1 MRYPNQIKSR
11 FKIEALTG
19 IKSSLDKIRSVI
31 ALVYLLYVANE
42 RKSFIRYSVSAGG
55 KISIEPKILES
66 IENLI
71 GRKGLGTIINNN
83 PLITN
88 QYEPL
93 YVGVTLLMKLGY
105 LKMEGRQNTAER
117 TGGIRF
123 PKQLYFANNTLV
135 IDLILKGIPEDVRFS
150 SLYEWLQNKKATSSD
165 FEDRVCMFLSTCT
178 IFTQFK
184 LRDDVNNELFFQ
196 TEGIYAAIREGGNDV
211 IFNDSHEFVGPTR
224 IYNNV
229 LREGLEP
236 WIDINKSVLSFS
248 KKSNPDAK
256 SMGAIISTTLD
267 IHNVNNDAIVTD
279 DKIVYNDMDDID
291 ESESDSDSTQILSFY
306 YPFIT
311 AIRTKPFL
319 LLAGI
324 SGTGKSRIVRELAFK
339 SCPEYLQDKDGTTP
353 GNYCMIEVKPNWHDS
368 TELLGYYSNLN
379 MSYQFKKFVK
389 FLVKAKMNP
398 EVPFFVCL
406 DEMNLAP
413 VEQYFAEIL
422 SIMETR
428 KHPKIEGSDE
438 TNKDIIKTG
447 AIIDSAY
454 FEKYTWKGKDGERM
468 ERNEPMSDRDWY
480 FEFFNQDML
489 SEGEKA
495 RADKYK
501 DSYTL
506 GKEGLTLPDNVI
518 IIGTVNMDDTTH
530 QFSRKVIDRAMTIEM
545 NGGKLSNMF
554 GGSKDLEYLPQEE
567 QEKWQ
572 NSFRQLY
579 VIADEVLEAHPDE
592 AEDIVKKVP
601 EKLENINKALKGT
614 PFEVSYR
621 VLNELTIM
629 VGVLLDSKK
638 EGENIDDIINQALDH
653 ILLMKILPRIEGDS
667 DMFNLSKDFKQK
679 NNVEYNNRLEWLMDL
694 APEIKAEEKDNDDH
708 RQTAREKIKEM
719 IERLE
724 NQEFTRFWP

>member
-1 MRYPNQIKSR
+1 MALIIPKNNADAQTLDATLRVYYEANDWVQNSVLIDKLSSALDDLGIEEEKKEPQSYTKKTQVLAYFGFITWQDVTNSQSPRRITELGKR
-11 FKIEALTG
+11 FYETRLAKDADKAIAILIE
-19 IKSSLDKIRSVI
+19 S
-31 ALVYLLYVANE
+31 
-42 RKSFIRYSVSAGG
+42 
-55 KISIEPKILES
+55 
-66 IENLI
+66 
-71 GRKGLGTIINNN
+71 
-83 PLITN
+83 
-88 QYEPL
+88 
-93 YVGVTLLMKLGY
+93 
-105 LKMEGRQNTAER
+105 
-117 TGGIRF
+117 
-123 PKQLYFANNTLV
+123 
-135 IDLILKGIPEDVRFS
+135 
-150 SLYEWLQNKKATSSD
+150 
-165 FEDRVCMFLSTCT
+165 LSTCT
-178 IFTQFK
+178 FG
-184 LRDDVNNELFFQ
+184 RN
-196 TEGIYAAIREGGNDV
+196 V
-211 IFNDSHEFVGPTR
+211 IGCD
-224 IYNNV
+224 
-229 LREGLEP
+229 
-236 WIDINKSVLSFS
+236 
-248 KKSNPDAK
+248 
-256 SMGAIISTTLD
+256 
-267 IHNVNNDAIVTD
+267 
-279 DKIVYNDMDDID
+279 
-291 ESESDSDSTQILSFY
+291 SDSDIEAPNVFIKASLLLKGLSNNEFAFILGRMEFHGEEFHDAVLKVKVNRIKDIKTYPEENAKKWNDPKPITALKNWGFFNSEDNTISDKVFLKYADQLLLLRTKNTESVRFKSDIEPELPITEESHSFASY
-306 YPFIT
+306 LT

-339 SCPEYLQDKDGTTP
+339 SCPKYLQDKDGTTP

-398 EVPFFVCL
+398 DVPFFVCL

-428 KHPKIEGSDE
+428 KHPKIEGRNE
-438 TNKDIIKTG
+438 MNKDIIKTG

-454 FEKYTWKGKDGERM
+454 FEKYTWKGKGGERM

-480 FEFFNQDML
+480 FEFFNQDTL

-495 RADKYK
+495 QADKYK
-501 DSYTL
+501 GSYTL

-572 NSFRQLY
+572 DSFRQLY
-579 VIADEVLEAHPDE
+579 VNADEVLEAHPDE

-638 EGENIDDIINQALDH
+638 EGESIDDIINQALDH